1 MRVSTASRNTM
12 IDAWTALLNG
22 GSLRIYDGTQPA
34 TPETAVSTQVL
45 LAELTFNATA
55 FGAASSAAATAN
67 AITSDSAANATGTA
81 TWARVLTS
89 GGTAVADLSVG
100 TTGGD
105 EDMLFPNPSI
115 VASAQVGITSFTVE
129 MDLEAA

>member
-1 MRVSTASRNTM
+1 M

-22 GSLRIYDGTQPA
+22 GSIRIYDGTRPA

-55 FGAASSAAATAN
+55 FAAASAASASAN
-67 AITSDSAANATGTA
+67 AITADTAANATGTA
-81 TWARVLTS
+81 TWARILTS
-89 GGTAVADLSVG
+89 GGTAVGDLTVSA
-100 TTGGD
+100 TGGGGD
-105 EDMLFPNPSI
+105 LQFASTSI
-115 VASAQVGITSFTVE
+115 VASAQVSITSFTVS

>member
-12 IDAWTALLNG
+12 IDSWTALLNG
-22 GSLRIYDGTQPA
+22 GSIRIYDGTRPA

-55 FGAASSAAATAN
+55 FAAASSASATAN
-67 AITSDSAANATGTA
+67 AITADTSANATGTA
-81 TWARVLTS
+81 SWARVLTS
-89 GGTAVADLSVG
+89 GGTAVGDLTV
-100 TTGGD
+100 TATGGGG
-105 EDMLFPNPSI
+105 DMQFPNPSI
-115 VASAQVGITSFTVE
+115 VASAQVSLTSFTVS